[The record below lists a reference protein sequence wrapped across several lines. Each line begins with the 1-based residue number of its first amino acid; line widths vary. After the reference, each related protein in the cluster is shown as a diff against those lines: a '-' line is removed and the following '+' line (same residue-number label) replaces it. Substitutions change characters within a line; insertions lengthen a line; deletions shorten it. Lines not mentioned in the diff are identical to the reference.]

1 MAFAVLYVMHVMC
14 SSDGS
19 NSCLIDTVL
28 PQSCAGSESAT
39 IHQKGVIRT
48 KALQSWG
55 IAA

>member
-1 MAFAVLYVMHVMC
+1 
-14 SSDGS
+14 
-19 NSCLIDTVL
+19 LIDTV